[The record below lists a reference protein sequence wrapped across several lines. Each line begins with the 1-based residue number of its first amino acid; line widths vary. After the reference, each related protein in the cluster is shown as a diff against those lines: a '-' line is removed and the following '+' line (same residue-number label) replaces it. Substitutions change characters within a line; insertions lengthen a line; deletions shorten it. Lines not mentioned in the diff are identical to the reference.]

1 MMDIRLHLKYCAFT
15 LDVDLQLPGRGVS
28 ALYGHSGSGKTTC
41 LRCIAGLERAE
52 HGFVQIND
60 DVEACYGEVMAI
72 LRAERLKRRRQ
83 IGLIGF
89 ARDLIRSV
97 PDADKNL

>member
-1 MMDIRLHLKYCAFT
+1 MMDIRLHLNYSAFA

-60 DVEACYGEVMAI
+60 EVWQDSRK
-72 LRAERLKRRRQ
+72 RAVC
-83 IGLIGF
+83 
-89 ARDLIRSV
+89 A
-97 PDADKNL
+97 AA

>member
-1 MMDIRLHLKYCAFT
+1 MMDIRLQLKYSAFT

-60 DVEACYGEVMAI
+60 EVWQDS
-72 LRAERLKRRRQ
+72 RK
-83 IGLIGF
+83 GLF
-89 ARDLIRSV
+89 V
-97 PDADKNL
+97 PDRKSTRLNSSHIATSRMPSSA